1 MSPKTLHRLKKFDAI
16 LIVVL
21 IIISILVLFRAGF
34 IDNPTK
40 PEPPEIEFTQDT
52 ENKKL
57 IVTYVSREVKWTDL
71 EINGICDKTQIG
83 PIVIK
88 GDMLTGCEGTISI
101 YHPKSETKYGPWFF
115 TEEIIPPTS
124 IISGEQRTVSPK
136 DEGAHYKDKLFVNRE
151 WWYYTAI
158 FNQNTE
164 LPGWALTISF
174 NHMARDDLFA
184 TKPDLLFVTLHSPD
198 GKEYGGIVEKSRPL
212 LGDYAIL
219 KEPSLQVSSS
229 DEMFKVSFE
238 DSYVQ
243 GSAPNWY
250 IHIEGEINDNSDISM
265 DLTFEAKSSA
275 YWTYSSRLIDNSKSS
290 VASYMFPACD
300 VEGTITLD
308 GMDFQVKGI
317 GHHEH
322 TWINGLLTSGLIRG
336 WDWCHTKLEN
346 GWNIYYSN
354 YYFTSQFKSEKTY
367 KINPF
372 ANIVIT
378 TDSGKTLTLLNDVK
392 IDIKDSDKLFLLL
405 NMPNKIT
412 VTAENSLTQVGLKDT
427 NTKLT
432 LNINSGAT
440 LDKQWKR
447 FARVGM
453 KIGRA
458 DITGRLTWTDNYG
471 NHDVELNG
479 IGTIWNMRH

>member
-1 MSPKTLHRLKKFDAI
+1 LHRIFL
-16 LIVVL
+16 
-21 IIISILVLFRAGF
+21 ISILVLFRAGF

-40 PEPPEIEFTQDT
+40 PEPPEIDFTQDT
-52 ENKKL
+52 ENSKL
-57 IVTYVSREVKWTDL
+57 IVTYVSKEVRWTDL
-71 EINGICDKTQIG
+71 EIRGICDKSQLGIS
-83 PIVIK
+83 VIK
-88 GDMLTGCEGTISI
+88 GDMLNDCEGTISI
-101 YHPKSETKYGPWFF
+101 YHPETETKFGPWYFSK
-115 TEEIIPPTS
+115 EPELPES

-136 DEGAHYKDKLFVNRE
+136 DEGAHYKDKLLVNRE

-174 NHMARDDLFA
+174 NHMARDDLFFS
-184 TKPDLLFVTLHSPD
+184 KPDLLFVTLHSPD

-243 GSAPNWY
+243 GSSPNWY
-250 IHIEGEINDNSDISM
+250 IHIEGEIDDDSDIAM
-265 DLTFEAKSSA
+265 DLTYEAESSPF
-275 YWTYSSRLIDNSKSS
+275 WTYSSRIIDNSKSS
-290 VASYMFPACD
+290 VASYMFPACN
-300 VEGTITLD
+300 VEGTVTLD
-308 GMDFQVKGI
+308 GMDYQVKGI

-336 WDWCHTKLEN
+336 WDWCHTTLEN

-367 KINPF
+367 KINLF
-372 ANIVIT
+372 SNIVIT
-378 TDSGKTLTLLNDVK
+378 TDKGKKLTLLEDTK
-392 IDIKDSDKLFLLL
+392 IDIKNSDKLFLLL
-405 NMPNKIT
+405 NMPNRMTIT
-412 VTAENSLTQVGLKDT
+412 SQNSPTQLGLKGT

-432 LNINSGAT
+432 LNINSGAA

-447 FARVGM
+447 FAHVGM

-458 DITGRLTWTDNYG
+458 DINGRISWTDNDG
-471 NHDVELNG
+471 NHEIQLNG